1 MQSTIEEWKDISG
14 YEGMYQ
20 ISNTGLV
27 RGLDRKILVMNHG
40 TLCVRRIRGRMMKLT
55 QDSDGYLRV
64 LLRGAERKDKG
75 FGVHRL
81 VAEAFIPNPENKPT
95 VNHING
101 IKSDNC
107 VENLEW
113 ATYQEQSDHA
123 VAHGLRTAETYA
135 DRTAVKQRLSH
146 KCMCVETGQVFP
158 SMIEAERQLGLGSTA
173 VYFSIRDKRP
183 TRQGLTFIKL

>member
-1 MQSTIEEWKDISG
+1 MQSTIEKWKDISG
-14 YEGMYQ
+14 YEGIYQ

-27 RGLDRKILVMNHG
+27 RSLDREILVMNHN
-40 TLCVRRIRGRMMKLT
+40 TPCVTRIRGRMMKLT
-55 QDSDGYLRV
+55 RDSDGYLRI
-64 LLRGAERKDKG
+64 LLRSAERKDKG

-101 IKSDNC
+101 IKSDNR

-123 VAHGLRTAETYA
+123 VAHGLRTAKTYA
-135 DRTAVKQRLSH
+135 DRTAVKRRLSH